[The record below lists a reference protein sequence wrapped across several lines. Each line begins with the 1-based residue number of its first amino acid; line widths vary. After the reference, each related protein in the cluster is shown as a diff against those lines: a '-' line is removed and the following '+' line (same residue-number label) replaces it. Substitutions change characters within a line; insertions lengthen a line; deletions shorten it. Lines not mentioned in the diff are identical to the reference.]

1 MGTDQLLEYKGA
13 DKKFPDD
20 AWVAAPVKKGSLVLI
35 HGQVSTFEMFTP
47 LKFAQSLSLLTFLR
61 SITSRSAI
69 QVPNQDMHTP
79 SISLRQRDHTMQARI
94 GYNQLQLPLFLNC
107 IFTTE
112 NRLNF

>member
-35 HGQVSTFEMFTP
+35 HGQVSTFEM
-47 LKFAQSLSLLTFLR
+47 KSAQSLPLLTFLR